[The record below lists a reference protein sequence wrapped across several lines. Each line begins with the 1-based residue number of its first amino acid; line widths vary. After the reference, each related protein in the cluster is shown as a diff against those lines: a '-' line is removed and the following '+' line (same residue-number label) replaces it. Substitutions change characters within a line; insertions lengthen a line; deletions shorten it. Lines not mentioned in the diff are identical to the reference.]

1 MRTHNLFISHSWAY
15 GDQYKRLVGL
25 LRARRYFRFRNYSVP
40 KDDPIHN
47 APTSP
52 ALRRA
57 IKAKMNPC
65 GVVLILAG
73 VYATYSDWID
83 QEIEL
88 AQEGFRNRKPIIAIK
103 PLGSQR
109 ISVPVQQAAD
119 RVVSWRTES
128 IVQAIRACS

>member
-1 MRTHNLFISHSWAY
+1 MRTHHLFISHSWAY
-15 GDQYKRLVGL
+15 GDQYNRLVGL
-25 LRARRYFRFRNYSVP
+25 LRSRRYFRFRDYSVP
-40 KDDPIHN
+40 KDDPIHS

-57 IKAKMNPC
+57 IKAKMAPC
-65 GVVLILAG
+65 GAVLILAG
-73 VYATYSDWID
+73 VYATYSNWID

-88 AQEGFRNRKPIIAIK
+88 AQEGFRFSKPIIAIK
-103 PLGSQR
+103 PLGSKR

-128 IVQAIRACS
+128 IVQAIRDFS